1 MAKPNVQKDTVLLR
15 QRVTEKAA
23 LATSNQNVHVFEVTM
38 DATKHSISK
47 DVKKVFGI
55 TPDKV
60 RVVPIPKKTVQLR
73 NRRGTGTK
81 GGGKKAYIYLKKGD
95 KIEIS

>member
-23 LATSNQNVHVFEVTM
+23 LATSDQNVHVFEVTK

-47 DVKKVFGI
+47 DVKKIFGV

-60 RVVPIPKKTVQLR
+60 RVAPIPKKTVRLR
-73 NRRGTGTK
+73 NRRGFGTK
-81 GGGKKAYIYLKKGD
+81 SGGKKDYIYLKKGD
-95 KIEIS
+95 SIEFV